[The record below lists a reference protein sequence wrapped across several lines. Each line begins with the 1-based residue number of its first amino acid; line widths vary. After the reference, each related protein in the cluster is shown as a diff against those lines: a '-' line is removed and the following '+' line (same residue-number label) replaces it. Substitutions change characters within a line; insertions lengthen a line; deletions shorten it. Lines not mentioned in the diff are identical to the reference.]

1 MNTDTAISYHAQHA
15 PIGAHG
21 SFTVGR
27 VGAAG
32 GMALERGSPA
42 DSAVYIG
49 YRTASG
55 VMHSFPFFED
65 AESEAERFVQSDAEN
80 RKSNRLFKAADIQR
94 DYGWATD
101 RFVAEGVQ
109 VMIYSP
115 FGEIPD
121 PAEAS
126 PEALAFASCPAT
138 LLEVTVENSST
149 EEWELFF
156 AHHSSS
162 PWIPFS
168 GEAGLRGASSKGSW
182 GFACSDE
189 AAEEFIDFGVEQA
202 LERTHTTPNFLLA
215 PIAGLAV
222 RVPAGEGKTLRIA
235 LGYYRA
241 GTVTFNQPTSYW
253 YARYFD
259 GLSEVLRYALDQ
271 SERYMA
277 LARKRDEELQASGLS
292 EAQQFLLAHA
302 THSYFGST
310 QWLDNGDPLWVVNE
324 GEYLMINTLD
334 LTVDMLFFEL
344 RYSPWT
350 VRNVLEH
357 FVRRYAYYDEVF
369 EPEAP
374 QTLHPGGLSFTHDM
388 GVGNTFSPEQY
399 SCYECGGLDRKCF
412 SYMTCEQLTNWVL
425 CAGVYWVHTGD
436 DSFVEEHKEV
446 LLACLESMLNRD
458 HPDPEKR
465 NGLMGFDSSRTDGG
479 GEITTYD
486 SLDHSLGQAR
496 NNVYLGG
503 KCWAAYLALEKL
515 LEHLNE
521 AAATEA
527 GVAAKRC
534 ADTLSN
540 AFDEQL
546 GFLPAVLEEDNQS
559 AIIPAVEA
567 LVYPYKMGLHDA
579 VSTEGPFGAYIEMLK
594 RHLAYV
600 LRPGVCL
607 YEDGAWKLSSSAD
620 NSWASK
626 ICLNQFVVRHILG
639 MRYEGEERADEAHVR
654 WQVEGAA
661 DQACCDQF
669 SSGKPIGSLYYPR
682 IVTSIL
688 WLEEMEQERDEKNCD
703 ASAEGVVVA

>member
-1 MNTDTAISYHAQHA
+1 MKIDNSISYHAQHS
-15 PIGAHG
+15 PMGAHG
-21 SFTVGR
+21 SFTIGR
-27 VGAAG
+27 LGASG

-42 DSAVYIG
+42 DSAVFIG
-49 YRTASG
+49 YRTAGG
-55 VMHSFPFFED
+55 VLHAFPFFED
-65 AESEAERFVQSDAEN
+65 KESESERFVHSEGN
-80 RKSNRLFKAADIQR
+80 KKSNHVFGAGEMQR
-94 DYGWATD
+94 EYSWATD
-101 RFVAEGVQ
+101 RFSAEGIQATV
-109 VMIYSP
+109 YSP

-121 PAEAS
+121 PAEATR
-126 PEALAFASCPAT
+126 EALAFAACPAT
-138 LLEVTVENSST
+138 LLELTVENDSS

-156 AHHSSS
+156 AHHSTS
-162 PWIPFS
+162 PWMPFS
-168 GEAGLRGASSKGSW
+168 GKTGLRGASSKGNW
-182 GFACSDE
+182 GFACLEE

-202 LERTHTTPNFLLA
+202 LERSHTTPNFLLA
-215 PIAGLAV
+215 PIAGLSLK
-222 RVPAGEGKTLRIA
+222 VPAGERKTLLIA
-235 LGYYRA
+235 LGYFRA
-241 GTVTFNQPTSYW
+241 GNATFNHPASYW
-253 YARYFD
+253 YTRYFN
-259 GLSEVLRYALDQ
+259 GLDEVLKFALDQ
-271 SERYMA
+271 REQYMA
-277 LARKRDEELQASGLS
+277 LARQRDEELRTSGLS

-302 THSYFGST
+302 THSYYGST
-310 QWLDNGDPLWVVNE
+310 QWLDNGAPMWVVNE

-344 RYSPWT
+344 RYHPWT

-357 FVRRYAYYDEVF
+357 FVERYSYYDEVF
-369 EPEAP
+369 EPSAP
-374 QTLHPGGLSFTHDM
+374 EKLHEGGLSFTHDM
-388 GVGNTFSPEQY
+388 GVGNTFSPAQY
-399 SCYECGGLDRKCF
+399 SCYECGGIDRKCF

-425 CAGVYWVHTGD
+425 CAGVYWVHTED
-436 DSFVEEHKEV
+436 DSFVDKHREV
-446 LLACLESMLNRD
+446 LLACLQSLLNRD

-465 NGLMGFDSSRTDGG
+465 DGLMGFDSSRTDGG

-515 LEHLNE
+515 LVSVDKM
-521 AAATEA
+521 ASAEA
-527 GVAAKRC
+527 GAAAKRC
-534 ADTLSN
+534 ADTLTQ
-540 AFDEQL
+540 AFDEQA
-546 GFLPAVLEEDNQS
+546 GFLPAVLEEGNRS

-567 LVYPYKMGLHDA
+567 LIYPYKMGLQDA
-579 VSTEGPFGAYIEMLK
+579 VSAEGPYGAYIQMLK

-607 YEDGAWKLSSSAD
+607 YENGAWKLSSSAD

-639 MRYEGEERADEAHVR
+639 VRYEGEERADMAHVQ

-688 WLEEMEQERDEKNCD
+688 WLEEDQQPLDQDKD
-703 ASAEGVVVA
+703 PAAEEAVIV